1 MCIFKHLI
9 PFSEQC
15 PPEGVDLF
23 VCSNSSDPDERTYGV
38 MQFFKKDS
46 RRPEQFYSTANTK
59 EERFV
64 DNIMHTGTITSPAPE
79 SGFYF
84 LDTDEHGMAVW
95 IQSVISPLD
104 ALYAVIN
111 PEDSDCSCTEDD

>member
-1 MCIFKHLI
+1 MCIMNNLI
-9 PFSEQC
+9 PFSKQC

-23 VCSNSSDPDERTYGV
+23 VCSNSSDSDDRTYGV

-46 RRPEQFYSTANTK
+46 RRPEHFYSTAHTR

-79 SGFYF
+79 TGFYF
-84 LDTDEHGMAVW
+84 LDTDEHGMAIW
-95 IQSVISPLD
+95 LQSFIKPKD
-104 ALYAVIN
+104 ALYMIIN
-111 PEDSDCSCTEDD
+111 PEDCDCDCTEDD